1 MFNNIEDCIMIG
13 QLFTTGIGIYQQYPG
28 DENKWI
34 AQVDFEDESHAQ
46 LRGVRGTLATKY
58 GNDLLESVRT
68 VKQDAENL
76 EIRMLT
82 LPDTKLRLYV
92 KRLFVDNAEVWKQI
106 ESVAKE
112 LNLEVM
118 SCLPE

>member
-1 MFNNIEDCIMIG
+1 V
-13 QLFTTGIGIYQQYPG
+13 Q
-28 DENKWI
+28 
-34 AQVDFEDESHAQ
+34 
-46 LRGVRGTLATKY
+46 GTLATKY
-58 GNDLLESVRT
+58 GDDLLESVRT

-76 EIRMLT
+76 GMRMLS

-106 ESVAKE
+106 ESVGKE
-112 LNLEVM
+112 LDLEVI